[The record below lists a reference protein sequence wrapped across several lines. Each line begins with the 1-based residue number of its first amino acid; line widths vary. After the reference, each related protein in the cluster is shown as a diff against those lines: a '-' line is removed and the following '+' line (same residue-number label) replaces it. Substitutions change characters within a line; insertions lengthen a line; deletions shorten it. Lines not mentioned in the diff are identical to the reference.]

1 MLIRVPQ
8 QTLLTKTSR
17 KSEENNLVSSVLVSG
32 RYCNFSMLKI
42 FLYLDEK
49 SYAMLLLEVLLV
61 LFDALGK
68 LHNNNADDDELIRK
82 GSFPSSIHPSVTSRK
97 IEHISNACMEMLI

>member
-1 MLIRVPQ
+1 
-8 QTLLTKTSR
+8 
-17 KSEENNLVSSVLVSG
+17 
-32 RYCNFSMLKI
+32 MLKI

-68 LHNNNADDDELIRK
+68 LYNNDDDDELIRK